1 MSIPK
6 KIWFV
11 RHGESLSN
19 VARHEAEAKDSPTI
33 EFTGREMDIAL
44 SDTGREES
52 KRAGHWFGELEEK
65 PTLIYSSPYSRTAE
79 TTAIIVETGGL
90 KGVPVIFDERLRERE
105 MGIFDRLTKRGAL
118 ERYPEE
124 FKRRE
129 EIGKFYYRPPGGE
142 SWVDVAQR
150 VRGFYRD
157 IANAERIL
165 IVTHEVVIRVFRYV
179 LENLTE
185 EQILA
190 IDKSCDVENGAIT
203 SYDNGR
209 IVFDNIRP

>member
-1 MSIPK
+1 
-6 KIWFV
+6 
-11 RHGESLSN
+11 
-19 VARHEAEAKDSPTI
+19 
-33 EFTGREMDIAL
+33 MDVEL
-44 SDTGREES
+44 SDAGREES
-52 KRAGHWFGELEEK
+52 ARTGRWFGELAEK
-65 PTLIYSSPYSRTAE
+65 PTLIYSSPYARTAA
-79 TTAIIVETGGL
+79 TTAIIKEKAGLNGVET
-90 KGVPVIFDERLRERE
+90 VFDERLRERE

-142 SWVDVAQR
+142 SWADVAQR

-157 IANAERIL
+157 IAFSERIL

-179 LENLTE
+179 IENLTE

-203 SYDNGR
+203 SYENGR
-209 IVFDNIRP
+209 IVFDNFRPLI